1 MLFLIEYSRKAS
13 VIKTIQAFPD
23 ELFASVNELRL
34 KLELHNRD
42 RGVEHEVVVLEAE
55 SERALRVTH
64 QRYFEDATAIAG
76 SMPRG

>member
-13 VIKTIQAFPD
+13 MIEKMQVFPD
-23 ELFASVNELRL
+23 ELLASVNELRL

-42 RGVEHEVVVLEAE
+42 RGVEHEVVVLEAD
-55 SERALRVTH
+55 SEHALRITH